1 MIHRVSLTL
10 ARQGGVSWNLGTGV
24 ITLPVYVI
32 TINLGSGYRCRHTTC
47 LHNNNKLGIWVQV
60 SSHYLSTEFLMMT
73 INLGPGYRC
82 HHITCLHNSDKL
94 GVWVQVLSH
103 YLSAGFLMMTI
114 NLGSGYRCLIR
125 CGVKTAGSDSP
136 LFWGISGQARKSQK
150 SIGVPSPASSLFRSS
165 PWSSPSKSIS
175 NRKRPFSLAGLM
187 QLNSSPQSG
196 NQPLQDPPPPLHHH
210 PPPPALQTFVSF

>member
-1 MIHRVSLTL
+1 M
-10 ARQGGVSWNLGTGV
+10 
-24 ITLPVYVI
+24 
-32 TINLGSGYRCRHTTC
+32 
-47 LHNNNKLGIWVQV
+47 
-60 SSHYLSTEFLMMT
+60 
-73 INLGPGYRC
+73 
-82 HHITCLHNSDKL
+82 
-94 GVWVQVLSH
+94 LSH

-165 PWSSPSKSIS
+165 PWSSSSKSIS
-175 NRKRPFSLAGLM
+175 NRKRPFSLADLM

-196 NQPLQDPPPPLHHH
+196 NQLLQDPPPPTTTPTH
-210 PPPPALQTFVSF
+210 PRPPSRPLFLSGRSISCYLFRLIYSYIGVKVEQVTNFEF

>member
-10 ARQGGVSWNLGTGV
+10 ARQVACLGIWVQVSSRDTTCPHNN
-24 ITLPVYVI
+24 
-32 TINLGSGYRCRHTTC
+32 TINLGSEYRCRHTTC
-47 LHNNNKLGIWVQV
+47 LHNNNKLEIWVQV
-60 SSHYLSTEFLMMT
+60 SSHYLSTE
-73 INLGPGYRC
+73 
-82 HHITCLHNSDKL
+82 
-94 GVWVQVLSH
+94 
-103 YLSAGFLMMTI
+103 FLMMTI

-165 PWSSPSKSIS
+165 PWSSSSKSIS

-196 NQPLQDPPPPLHHH
+196 NQPLQDSQKTIKFS
-210 PPPPALQTFVSF
+210 AKKSRNNINNNT